1 MPTDKQLGLAATLDG
16 LKARFRPGSVSKSTT
31 YYLSLGEAS
40 GQKWT
45 VTLSPT
51 ACQVVEGKIDNA
63 DCVLKLPADLFVKL
77 VQGTWK
83 PGAVDFISGRIKTN
97 DIDLLRSL
105 QTAFG
110 L

>member
-1 MPTDKQLGLAATLDG
+1 MGSSLAATLEG
-16 LKARFRPGSVSKSTT
+16 LKARFRRGVVPRPTT
-31 YYLSLGEAS
+31 YYLSLGEAG

-45 VTLSPT
+45 VRLSPT
-51 ACQVVEGKIDNA
+51 ACEVVAGKVENA
-63 DCVLKLPADLFVKL
+63 DCVLKLPSELFVKL

-83 PGAVDFISGRIKTN
+83 PGAVDFLSGRIKTN
-97 DIDLLRSL
+97 DIDLLRNL

>member
-1 MPTDKQLGLAATLDG
+1 MKNNLAMTLEGLRT
-16 LKARFRPGSVSKSTT
+16 RFRRGVVSRPTT
-31 YYLSLGEAS
+31 YYLSLGEAA

-45 VTLSPT
+45 VKLSPT
-51 ACQVVEGKIDNA
+51 ACEVVAGKVENA
-63 DCVLKLPADLFVKL
+63 DCVLKLPSELFVQL
-77 VQGTWK
+77 VEGTWK
-83 PGAVDFISGRIKTN
+83 PGAVDFLSGRIKTN